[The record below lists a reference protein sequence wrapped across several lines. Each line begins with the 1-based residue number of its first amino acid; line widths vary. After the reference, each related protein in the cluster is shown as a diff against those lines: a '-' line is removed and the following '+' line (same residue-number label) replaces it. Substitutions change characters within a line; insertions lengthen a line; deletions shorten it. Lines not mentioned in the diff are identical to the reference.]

1 MKTKPFSLIDD
12 DEEDNNNSSQTH
24 FSSKMK
30 KVNEGEIIEINNNNN
45 KNISEKSIQNVNTA
59 KKDNQTKNLEIQNQ
73 QKILSNF
80 RDIANKEKKIIEN
93 KNNPSNLFIKKK
105 ITTQK
110 NSISDVS
117 TLAKEIIEQK
127 DNNYNIKNEDIKE
140 NKLNKNLLN
149 DKKEKKS
156 SYHGRIYFFIAIIML
171 LYQYFS
177 YMFFI
182 ELPNIQSKYKIIN
195 YI

>member
-30 KVNEGEIIEINNNNN
+30 KVNEGEIIEINNNNK

-80 RDIANKEKKIIEN
+80 RDIANKEKKMIEN

>member
-30 KVNEGEIIEINNNNN
+30 KVNEGEIIEINNNNK

-93 KNNPSNLFIKKK
+93 KNNPNNLFIKKK
-105 ITTQK
+105 IPPQK
-110 NSISDVS
+110 NSSSDFS
-117 TLAKEIIEQK
+117 KLAKEIIEEK

>member
-30 KVNEGEIIEINNNNN
+30 KVNEGEIIEINNNNK

>member
-30 KVNEGEIIEINNNNN
+30 KVNEGEIIEINNNNK

-93 KNNPSNLFIKKK
+93 KNNISNLFIKKK